1 MVLLLSIQRLLW
13 EASLLAES
21 LVIFRLIRERL
32 VKRYPLFAAFLVI
45 DIVCSLV
52 LMQFKFVSSGYSDAY
67 RTCTLLMTVF
77 RLGMAAE
84 LYERICEHFP
94 GIGKFRIGM
103 AAVLVLLAALLT
115 VFTFQPNLVDQWVLP
130 RTIAL
135 VIERFQG
142 EILAGA
148 LVLTWLFLR
157 FVLSIRQPFQ
167 PNVMNH
173 WRLAALYFG
182 VSGVADLA
190 VLLTGRKVAIVP
202 INSVMLAAQCV
213 CFVAWFRLLRAAGE
227 ELPPFRRLSPEQVQ
241 AVERYNRELL
251 ETVRSLPGEISARQE
266 GNRDTPLHRSR
277 PR

>member
-1 MVLLLSIQRLLW
+1 VVLLLSIQRLLW

>member
-13 EASLLAES
+13 EACLLAEA
-21 LVIFRLIRERL
+21 LVIFRLVRERL
-32 VKRYPLFAAFLVI
+32 VNRYPLFASFLLT
-45 DIVCSLV
+45 DIVCSIV
-52 LMQFKFVSSGYSDAY
+52 LLQVDFKSRQYSDAY
-67 RTCTLLMTVF
+67 RTCTLLMTIF
-77 RLGMAAE
+77 RLGLAAE

-135 VIERFQG
+135 VIERFQS

-173 WRLAALYFG
+173 WRIAAVYFG
-182 VSGVADLA
+182 VSGLADLA

-202 INSVMLAAQCV
+202 INSVMLAAQLL
-213 CFVAWFRLLRAAGE
+213 CFVAWFRLLRASGE
-227 ELPPFRRLSPEQVQ
+227 EPPPFRRLSPDQVK
-241 AVERYNRELL
+241 AVERYNRDLL
-251 ETVRSLPGEISARQE
+251 ETVRALPGEISARQE
-266 GNRDTPLHRSR
+266 ENRGTPLRRSR